1 MEIYCIGKEWNDYP
15 TQDVKAKYLVGES
28 VNVDELL
35 DFAGIDKKECL
46 VLLEVTNSNVSITY
60 KKLSRQQIYK
70 HIRDMEDLADELPE
84 NTVEI

>member
-1 MEIYCIGKEWNDYP
+1 M
-15 TQDVKAKYLVGES
+15 
-28 VNVDELL
+28 
-35 DFAGIDKKECL
+35 
-46 VLLEVTNSNVSITY
+46 LLEVTNSNVSITY